1 MSLLPFIVAA
11 AVGLNASD
19 SMQSVI
25 PQQLAAQTPVGAQPL
40 QTESEETE
48 LVIDILY
55 QPGHRCVIAP
65 SSRIIERNLTQP
77 YRQQT
82 LYGTDQCRRDD

>member
-1 MSLLPFIVAA
+1 MSLSFILFVAA
-11 AVGLNASD
+11 LGLDVSD
-19 SMQSVI
+19 KRQSMATPAPVITQQS
-25 PQQLAAQTPVGAQPL
+25 QTDSDPSG
-40 QTESEETE
+40 

-65 SSRIIERNLTQP
+65 DTRIIERNLTQP

-82 LYGTDQCRRDD
+82 LYGTAQCTDVD